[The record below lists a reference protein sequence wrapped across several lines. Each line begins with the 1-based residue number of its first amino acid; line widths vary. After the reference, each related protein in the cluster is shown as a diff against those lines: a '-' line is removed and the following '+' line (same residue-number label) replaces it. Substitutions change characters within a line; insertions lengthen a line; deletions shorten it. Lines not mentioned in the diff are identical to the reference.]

1 MFARGKMC
9 PMANVKSDRSMF
21 CYNKGESTLYTTQ
34 KILNTS
40 GMESVFWGYFVLSN
54 KHKESHCFTE

>member
-40 GMESVFWGYFVLSN
+40 GMENLFSLEALAIPIFQYY
-54 KHKESHCFTE
+54 

>member
-40 GMESVFWGYFVLSN
+40 GMEKKSTNQLAFMGIKYSYSD
-54 KHKESHCFTE
+54 KIH